1 MTTLAHM
8 IDSEVETAT
17 QRVQGGYSVVVS
29 SSAGNPV
36 DVEQVAALDGV
47 TKVAPLARTPGLFR
61 VEGMSTDAL
70 WNLSGF
76 DARFVRGGPPE
87 LEDRGRYAT
96 DREAWEAVLRDP
108 DLIIVDPAFLQAGG
122 GPAEFVAE
130 PGTKVRVKDP
140 YTGQARVVT
149 VAALAPSDYFI
160 QNGAFYGLEGARSL
174 IGFPLAFDHLYVG
187 LRPGVDADAFA
198 TDVQAAFLRNGAE
211 AVSIEAI
218 MEEGFTMTRQIFQ
231 LFQGYLAMGLIVGI
245 AGTAVVMVRAVRER
259 RRQIGT
265 LRAIGFGAR
274 PVGRSFAIETGFVAV
289 EGTVIGTVLA
299 LVTLYDIVAM
309 SDSFGEM
316 RFSIPFAPL
325 TLLLLGT
332 VAASLIA
339 TIWPTV
345 SASRIR
351 PAVALRMTD

>member
-1 MTTLAHM
+1 
-8 IDSEVETAT
+8 
-17 QRVQGGYSVVVS
+17 
-29 SSAGNPV
+29 
-36 DVEQVAALDGV
+36 
-47 TKVAPLARTPGLFR
+47 
-61 VEGMSTDAL
+61 
-70 WNLSGF
+70 
-76 DARFVRGGPPE
+76 
-87 LEDRGRYAT
+87 
-96 DREAWEAVLRDP
+96 
-108 DLIIVDPAFLQAGG
+108 
-122 GPAEFVAE
+122 
-130 PGTKVRVKDP
+130 
-140 YTGQARVVT
+140 
-149 VAALAPSDYFI
+149 
-160 QNGAFYGLEGARSL
+160 
-174 IGFPLAFDHLYVG
+174 
-187 LRPGVDADAFA
+187 
-198 TDVQAAFLRNGAE
+198 
-211 AVSIEAI
+211 
-218 MEEGFTMTRQIFQ
+218 
-231 LFQGYLAMGLIVGI
+231 
-245 AGTAVVMVRAVRER
+245 MVRAVRER

-316 RFSIPFAPL
+316 RFSIPFVPL

>member
-1 MTTLAHM
+1 
-8 IDSEVETAT
+8 
-17 QRVQGGYSVVVS
+17 
-29 SSAGNPV
+29 
-36 DVEQVAALDGV
+36 
-47 TKVAPLARTPGLFR
+47 
-61 VEGMSTDAL
+61 
-70 WNLSGF
+70 
-76 DARFVRGGPPE
+76 
-87 LEDRGRYAT
+87 
-96 DREAWEAVLRDP
+96 
-108 DLIIVDPAFLQAGG
+108 
-122 GPAEFVAE
+122 
-130 PGTKVRVKDP
+130 
-140 YTGQARVVT
+140 
-149 VAALAPSDYFI
+149 
-160 QNGAFYGLEGARSL
+160 
-174 IGFPLAFDHLYVG
+174 
-187 LRPGVDADAFA
+187 VDADAFA

-316 RFSIPFAPL
+316 RFSIPFVPL
-325 TLLLLGT
+325 TMLLLGT